1 MTTKITNCHKIYQ
14 MVINILNILAKQL
27 RSSRPVSFNIRTVS
41 EQQTEASMY
50 ITDKEKKDIKIGPL
64 AGHFNQKSHTMA
76 DMLFFA
82 FEKVQNGDPFIVG
95 ARERFYIDKMEV
107 LERGINKNR
116 TNK

>member
-1 MTTKITNCHKIYQ
+1 
-14 MVINILNILAKQL
+14 
-27 RSSRPVSFNIRTVS
+27 
-41 EQQTEASMY
+41 
-50 ITDKEKKDIKIGPL
+50 
-64 AGHFNQKSHTMA
+64 MA

-95 ARERFYIDKMEV
+95 ARERFYIDRMEV